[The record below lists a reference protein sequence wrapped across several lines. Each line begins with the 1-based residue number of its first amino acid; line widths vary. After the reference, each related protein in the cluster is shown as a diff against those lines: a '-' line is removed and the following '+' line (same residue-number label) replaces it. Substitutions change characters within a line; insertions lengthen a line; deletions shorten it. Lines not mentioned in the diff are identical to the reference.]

1 MIAAR
6 LSVPI
11 HLAWEVV
18 RPDVSRAGS
27 GDRLPCQPAPS
38 HGFLLFLGAG
48 LVLVG
53 MSLALSNLRNVA
65 RRKRILATAT
75 SPISQA
81 MGGPVEI
88 KGKIVPNEKGLVEAP
103 LSGRQAVWTRVTV
116 EQYRSGSDGNPGSS
130 SIVLNEVNGRPFFVD
145 DDSGEVARIIPDGA
159 NVVLDQQSIG
169 NSGQFHDPPPGFEEF
184 LSMRG
189 LSSKGFFG
197 FNKTMSFYEELLAP
211 GDALYARGPSRREQG
226 KPNSEG
232 SGTAPLGQLVMY
244 AATGTGGELILTNKT
259 EKQLASRLLRNFV
272 IGVTCTIAG
281 AFVIIGVIVWA
292 PLPKA
297 GQAKAQ
303 SDLAALQHDD
313 NFVGGD
319 LRALSSDA
327 HMTGP
332 DLAATKGDAALGTGC
347 YNVSTVRIDATIL
360 KQDASI
366 VSIDLSTLTSDI
378 GTVAQ
383 DIAAMKND
391 LANLT
396 TSGLPVTPRATAA
409 IAVAGKAIGQ
419 AAAKA
424 DGEIDQVNAD
434 VTQAY
439 SIANG
444 MATGS
449 CAGDGPGR
457 PPVPIGHIPNN

>member
-1 MIAAR
+1 M
-6 LSVPI
+6 
-11 HLAWEVV
+11 
-18 RPDVSRAGS
+18 
-27 GDRLPCQPAPS
+27 
-38 HGFLLFLGAG
+38 HGFLLFVGAG

-53 MSLALSNLRNVA
+53 MFLVLSNLRNVA

-81 MGGPVEI
+81 TGGPIEI
-88 KGKIVPNEKGLVEAP
+88 KGNIVPSEKGLVEAP

-116 EQYRSGSDGNPGSS
+116 EQYRSGSDGNPGGS

-145 DDSGEVARIIPDGA
+145 DNSGEVARIIPDGA

-184 LSMRG
+184 LNMRG

-197 FNKTMSFYEELLAP
+197 FNKTMSFYEELLTP
-211 GDALYARGPSRREQG
+211 GDALYARGPSRREHGQPG
-226 KPNSEG
+226 SEG
-232 SGTAPLGQLVMY
+232 SGTALSGQLVMY
-244 AATGTGGELILTNKT
+244 ADTGTGGELILTNKT

-272 IGVTCTIAG
+272 IGIACTIVG
-281 AFVIIGVIVWA
+281 ALIITGVVVWV
-292 PLPKA
+292 PLP
-297 GQAKAQ
+297 QASQAQAQ

-313 NFVGGD
+313 DFVGGD

-327 HMTGP
+327 RLTGS
-332 DLAATKGDAALGTGC
+332 DLAATKSDAALGTDC
-347 YNVSTVRIDATIL
+347 YNVSTVKIDATTV
-360 KQDASI
+360 KTDAST

-378 GTVAQ
+378 GAVTQDVA
-383 DIAAMKND
+383 AVKND

-396 TSGLPVTPRATAA
+396 ASGPPAAPGAAAA
-409 IAVAGKAIGQ
+409 IAAAGKATRQ
-419 AAAKA
+419 AVAKA
-424 DGEIDQVNAD
+424 NGEIDQVNAD
-434 VTQAY
+434 VSQAY

-444 MATGS
+444 IATGS

-457 PPVPIGHIPNN
+457 PPIPIRHISST

>member
-1 MIAAR
+1 M
-6 LSVPI
+6 
-11 HLAWEVV
+11 
-18 RPDVSRAGS
+18 
-27 GDRLPCQPAPS
+27 

-53 MSLALSNLRNVA
+53 LTLAFSNLRNVA

-88 KGKIVPNEKGLVEAP
+88 KGNIVPSEKGLVEAP

-116 EQYRSGSDGNPGSS
+116 EQYRSGSNTSQDSS

-145 DDSGEVARIIPDGA
+145 DNSGEVARIIPDGA

-184 LSMRG
+184 LNMRG

-197 FNKTMSFYEELLAP
+197 FNKTMSFYEELLTP

-226 KPNSEG
+226 SPDSEG

-259 EKQLASRLLRNFV
+259 EKQLASRLLRNFA
-272 IGVTCTIAG
+272 IGITCTIVG

-292 PLPKA
+292 PLP
-297 GQAKAQ
+297 QASQAQAQ

-313 NFVGGD
+313 NFVGDD

-327 HMTGP
+327 HLTGP
-332 DLAATKGDAALGTGC
+332 DLAATKGDAALGTDC
-347 YNVSTVRIDATIL
+347 YNVSTVKIDATTL
-360 KQDASI
+360 KIDAST

-378 GTVAQ
+378 GAVTQ
-383 DIAAMKND
+383 DVAAMKND
-391 LANLT
+391 LATLNA
-396 TSGLPVTPRATAA
+396 SGLPATPGATAA
-409 IAVAGKAIGQ
+409 IAAAGKAIGQ

-424 DGEIDQVNAD
+424 NGEVDQVNAD

-439 SIANG
+439 SIADG

-457 PPVPIGHIPNN
+457 PPVPIGHIPSN

>member
-1 MIAAR
+1 M
-6 LSVPI
+6 
-11 HLAWEVV
+11 
-18 RPDVSRAGS
+18 
-27 GDRLPCQPAPS
+27 

-88 KGKIVPNEKGLVEAP
+88 KGNIVPSEKGLVEAP

-116 EQYRSGSDGNPGSS
+116 EQYRSGSDGNPGGS
-130 SIVLNEVNGRPFFVD
+130 SIILNEVNGRAFFVD
-145 DDSGEVARIIPDGA
+145 DNSGEVARIIPDDA

-184 LSMRG
+184 LGMRG

-197 FNKTMSFYEELLAP
+197 FNKTMSFYEELLRP
-211 GDALYARGPSRREQG
+211 GDALYARGPSRREPG
-226 KPNSEG
+226 RPDNAG
-232 SGTAPLGQLVMY
+232 SGAAPLGQLVMY

-272 IGVTCTIAG
+272 IGITCTIVG
-281 AFVIIGVIVWA
+281 AFVIIGVIIWA
-292 PLPKA
+292 PLP
-297 GQAKAQ
+297 QASQAQAQ

-327 HMTGP
+327 HLTGP

-347 YNVSTVRIDATIL
+347 YNVSTVKIDATIL
-360 KQDASI
+360 KQDAST

-378 GTVAQ
+378 GTVTQ
-383 DIAAMKND
+383 DVGAMKND
-391 LANLT
+391 LATLT
-396 TSGLPVTPRATAA
+396 ASGLPATPGATAA
-409 IAVAGKAIGQ
+409 IAAAGKAIAQ
-419 AAAKA
+419 AGAKA
-424 DGEIDQVNAD
+424 NGEIDQVNAD

-449 CAGDGPGR
+449 CASDGPGR
-457 PPVPIGHIPNN
+457 PPVPIGHILSN

>member
-1 MIAAR
+1 M
-6 LSVPI
+6 
-11 HLAWEVV
+11 
-18 RPDVSRAGS
+18 
-27 GDRLPCQPAPS
+27 
-38 HGFLLFLGAG
+38 HGFLPFLGAG

-53 MSLALSNLRNVA
+53 LTLALSNLRNVA

-88 KGKIVPNEKGLVEAP
+88 KGNIVPSEKGLVEAP

-116 EQYRSGSDGNPGSS
+116 EQYRSGSDTSQDSS

-145 DDSGEVARIIPDGA
+145 DNSGEVARIIPDGA

-184 LSMRG
+184 LNMRG

-197 FNKTMSFYEELLAP
+197 LNKTMSFYEELLTP
-211 GDALYARGPSRREQG
+211 GDALYARGPSRREQSR
-226 KPNSEG
+226 PDSEG

-259 EKQLASRLLRNFV
+259 EKQLASRLLRNFA
-272 IGVTCTIAG
+272 IGTTCTIVG

-292 PLPKA
+292 PLPEA
-297 GQAKAQ
+297 SQAQAQ

-327 HMTGP
+327 HLTGP
-332 DLAATKGDAALGTGC
+332 DLAATKGDAALGTDC
-347 YNVSTVRIDATIL
+347 YNVSTVKIDATTL
-360 KQDASI
+360 KTDAST

-378 GTVAQ
+378 GAVTQ
-383 DIAAMKND
+383 DVAAMKND
-391 LANLT
+391 LATLNA
-396 TSGLPVTPRATAA
+396 SWLPATPGATAA
-409 IAVAGKAIGQ
+409 IAAAGKAIGQ

-457 PPVPIGHIPNN
+457 PPVPIGHIPSN